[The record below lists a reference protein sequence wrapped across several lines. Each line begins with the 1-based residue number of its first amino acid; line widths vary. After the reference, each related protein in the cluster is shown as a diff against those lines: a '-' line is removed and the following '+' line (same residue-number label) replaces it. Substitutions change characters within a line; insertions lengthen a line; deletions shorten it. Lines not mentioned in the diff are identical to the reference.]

1 MGFIS
6 FNEKYYQK
14 KLEEYENN
22 SLSESEIYEAK
33 QLLKILDDLADEG
46 YTNLNNRM
54 ETDFSCITRLRE
66 VLKNNGAIPFPIDH
80 ERLPDTLYDNKE
92 YEMEEVI
99 EKLIS
104 DAGSCSSDSD
114 NPFLETIYRYCEWIG
129 HEEDTAYVFLMR
141 DAILPYV
148 FFKSRNKDNL
158 YPWLISRKF
167 LEDITKEEG
176 ADDDVRIPLYEALE
190 NGYIR
195 FDEYFTYCKGE
206 ILSSFDYYPELKE
219 LLLNLLG
226 SIKQKRIVVVE
237 SGYMGTIP
245 MMLKALD
252 DRVDFRLFTTA
263 PFLYETYKDKIFC
276 QKYEEIRSFET
287 LYSNDLFMQYSSYDN
302 EKFYV
307 KISNDEAVH
316 DKAISEIK
324 KMINLREDKE
334 VEKLR

>member
-22 SLSESEIYEAK
+22 QLSESDIYEAR
-33 QLLKILDDLADEG
+33 QLLKILDDLTDEG

-54 ETDFSCITRLRE
+54 ENDFLCLTRLRK
-66 VLKNNGAIPFPIDH
+66 VLNKNGTLPFPIDH
-80 ERLPDTLYDNKE
+80 ERLPETIYDNKE
-92 YEMEEVI
+92 YEMEEVLG
-99 EKLIS
+99 KLIS
-104 DAGSCSSDSD
+104 EAGDCSADSD
-114 NPFLETIYRYCEWIG
+114 NPFLETIHRYCEWIG

-167 LEDITKEEG
+167 WEDITKEEG
-176 ADDDVRIPLYEALE
+176 ADDDVRIPLYESLE
-190 NGYIR
+190 NGNIG
-195 FDEYFTYCKGE
+195 FDEFFPYCKEE
-206 ILSSFDYYPELKE
+206 ILSALDEYPELKKI
-219 LLLNLLG
+219 LLDLLG
-226 SIKQKRIVVVE
+226 SIKQSRIIVVE

-252 DRVDFRLFTTA
+252 DRVDFRLYTTA

-276 QKYEEIRSFET
+276 RKYEDIRRFET
-287 LYSNDLFMQYSSYDN
+287 LYANDLLMQYSSYDN

-307 KISNDEAVH
+307 KISTDDAVH
-316 DKAISEIK
+316 DKALSEI
-324 KMINLREDKE
+324 R
-334 VEKLR
+334 KLICC